1 MNGDHHQHQHQH
13 QHPHQHQH
21 QHQHQHHNHHH
32 LHSTSNPNNLHLQ
45 FFLVPQDPI
54 PPNALDASSLVVN
67 RVTMNPLVEP
77 PTTSS
82 TASTTTTTTAANTP
96 TITNSTNTTTNATTN
111 STAGPREF
119 DEDFEEDRYS
129 EDRLDPIA
137 FAIRNRKFK
146 SELTPDERGYIIG
159 RSVSTSVQEL
169 SKELKMSRST
179 IQHTLKMCRQR
190 KNNKTLNLNRGR
202 KLAISPENMEE
213 VYKLL
218 DDKPNITKQEVISI
232 LNLKVS
238 ARTLSR
244 ALQRNGHK
252 KGNQRK

>member
-1 MNGDHHQHQHQH
+1 MNGDH
-13 QHPHQHQH
+13 HQH

-32 LHSTSNPNNLHLQ
+32 LHSTNNPTNLHLQ

-82 TASTTTTTTAANTP
+82 TTSSTTTTTAANTP
-96 TITNSTNTTTNATTN
+96 TATSSTNAITN

-119 DEDFEEDRYS
+119 EEDFEEDRYS

-159 RSVSTSVQEL
+159 RAVSTSVQEL

-202 KLAISPENMEE
+202 KLAISAENMEE
-213 VYKLL
+213 VHKLL